1 MLFAKNKNTFVD
13 NEIKPS
19 YQYIHNE
26 YQYLIFQGRKV
37 YRRKISR
44 KNNTI
49 NFGNWEEY
57 PMSQMAKES

>member
-1 MLFAKNKNTFVD
+1 MLFVKNKNTFVD

-19 YQYIHNE
+19 YQYIYNE
-26 YQYLIFQGRKV
+26 YQYLIFQGRKI
-37 YRRKISR
+37 YRRKIIR

-57 PMSQMAKES
+57 PCEPN